1 MEIKEIMRKAEENPA
16 SKRRVE
22 KILEIYLRDLEEGRK
37 TEYDHLR
44 YNVYVATFGEHFC
57 EESAH
62 MAVDG
67 MENADGT
74 CGEHWSIAQTTS
86 VAEQQGIKFEHFNKY
101 DWYYVLNMMR
111 SDYFDVFKDDTN
123 TYIKLAKAW
132 LCDIDVEKG
141 KAFRYWTKVVK

>member
-16 SKRRVE
+16 SKRKVE
-22 KILEIYLRDLEEGRK
+22 KILEDYLRELEERREE
-37 TEYDHLR
+37 EYETLR

-57 EESAH
+57 HDSAYT
-62 MAVDG
+62 AVHE

-74 CGEHWSIAQTTS
+74 CGEHWTIEQTTS

-101 DWYYVLNMMR
+101 DWYYTLNMMR
-111 SDYFDVFKDDTN
+111 SDYYNMFKDDTN
-123 TYIKLAKAW
+123 SYIKLAKMW
-132 LCDIDVEKG
+132 LCDVDVRDG